1 MLDKWLK
8 MQPGD
13 TFDSVLQRYRGAGP
27 GFDVLRILLAMIIFA
42 GHARWAS
49 GLAGMAIEQVAN
61 KARLTAH
68 HTVVTTVG
76 GVLHVSAWTGPGRPI
91 KLALVPM
98 FFALSGFLVAGSAF
112 RLRRTPVFLAHRV
125 LRIFP
130 ALVVEVALSA
140 LLLGLL
146 FTTLPLSSYFADPQF
161 SEYLLNAVGDIS
173 YTLPGVFLHNP
184 VHFIVNVNLW
194 TLPSEFYCYL
204 AMAALMMTGL
214 VYSRSIY
221 TGIMVMVTAVL
232 VVAHALTGLSTPL
245 GPFPAHVV
253 VYYFLFGV
261 LFFHWRDRIP
271 ARFGLFVASAVASY
285 VFLMF
290 DATVYLAPLPVAYMT
305 MYFGLIPLPK
315 SRLLASGD
323 YSYGIYLYGFPI
335 TQSLIAI
342 KPEWFTG
349 GNVQFFSLLVAST
362 VLTTLFAAA
371 SWHVVEKRAL
381 SLKSR
386 LPSRWTQR
394 PSLPAAGGDRPS

>member
-1 MLDKWLK
+1 
-8 MQPGD
+8 
-13 TFDSVLQRYRGAGP
+13 VLNRYKGNGP
-27 GFDVLRILLAMIIFA
+27 GFDVLRILLALVIFA

-49 GLAGMAIEQVAN
+49 GLAGMAIDQVAN

-68 HTVVTTVG
+68 HTVATTVG

-98 FFALSGFLVAGSAF
+98 FFALSGFLVAGSAV
-112 RLRRTPVFLAHRV
+112 RLRRTGTFLTHRA

-130 ALVVEVALSA
+130 ALVVEVVLSA
-140 LLLGLL
+140 LLLGIF
-146 FTTLPLSSYFADPQF
+146 FTTLPLASYFADPQF

-173 YTLPGVFLHNP
+173 YTLPGVFVSNP

-204 AMAALMMTGL
+204 AMAALMLTGL
-214 VYSRSIY
+214 VYNRPLY
-221 TGIMVMVTAVL
+221 TGLMVVATLAL
-232 VVAHALTGLSTPL
+232 AVAHAMSGISTPL

-271 ARFGLFVASAVASY
+271 ASPWLFAASAVASY
-285 VFLMF
+285 VLLMF
-290 DATVYLAPLPVAYMT
+290 DSMVYLAPLPVAYMT
-305 MYFGLIPLPK
+305 LYVGLIPMPK
-315 SRLLASGD
+315 SRLLSSGD

-335 TQSLIAI
+335 TQSLIALR
-342 KPEWFTG
+342 PQWFTG
-349 GNVQFFSLLVAST
+349 GTAQYAALLCAAI

-371 SWHVVEKRAL
+371 SWHLVEKRAL
-381 SLKSR
+381 ALKKR
-386 LPSRWTQR
+386 LPARWMQPATMPSEEQQR
-394 PSLPAAGGDRPS
+394 